1 MAVTHPIRILLV
13 MADAAMHKLY
23 LGPLTRS
30 MREAP
35 LSLITLAALTGD
47 DPEIEYRVVDE
58 SVQRVPLDADVD
70 LVGISVLTGTA
81 RRCYALADHFRRR
94 QIPVVL
100 GGVHVTLLP
109 DEARQ
114 HADCIVVGMADRSWP
129 QLVQDFKAGR
139 LRAEYIEPP
148 GLEEYYPGIPTP
160 RWELQDAWRYNLPYT
175 VPATRGCIH
184 KCDFCTVPAV
194 WPRLQKRPIA
204 DVVRDIRA
212 VPSRRFCMND
222 VSPFDDAE
230 YAKELLRA
238 IAPLKKTWGAL
249 ATTEN
254 MEDPELLELLARSG
268 CRFLLLGFESVNQES
283 LNRIAKAFNRQ
294 QSYEELMARLHRAGI
309 VVQGCF
315 VFGFDEDGPD
325 VFARTVQRVQELRI
339 DIPRYSIY
347 TPYPGSRLF
356 ARLQGEG
363 RLLSYDWGDYDT
375 MHVVFRPLGMS
386 PAELYEGFRWSYRQT
401 FKLTNILRRTLASG
415 RMFPVA
421 FVGNLTYRLF
431 VKRLF
436 RQKGFEMP
444 VNQSAPAAAAQVRL
458 SA

>member
-1 MAVTHPIRILLV
+1 VAKPIRIMLI

-23 LGPLTRS
+23 IGPLTRS

-35 LSLITLAALTGD
+35 VTLTTLAALASS
-47 DPEIEYRVVDE
+47 DPDVEYRLIDE
-58 SVQRVPLDADVD
+58 SVQRVPLDAEVD

-81 RRCYALADHFRRR
+81 RRAYALADHFRRR

-100 GGVHVTLLP
+100 GGIHVTLLP

-114 HADCIVVGMADRSWP
+114 FADCIVVGMAERTWP

-139 LRAEYIEPP
+139 LRSEYNEPP
-148 GLEEYYPGIPTP
+148 SLEEFYPGIPTP
-160 RWELQDAWRYNLPYT
+160 RWDLQDNLRYNLPYT

-184 KCDFCTVPAV
+184 KCDFCTVPAI

-204 DVVRDIRA
+204 DVVRDIKA
-212 VPSRRFCMND
+212 VPSKRFCMND
-222 VSPFDDAE
+222 VSPFDDTE
-230 YAKELLRA
+230 YAKELLTA
-238 IAPLKKTWGAL
+238 IAPLKKIWGTL

-254 MEDPELLELLARSG
+254 MQDPELLDLLAKSG
-268 CRFLLLGFESVNQES
+268 CRFLLFGFESVNQES
-283 LNRIAKAFNRQ
+283 LNRIAKAFNKQ
-294 QSYEELMARLHRAGI
+294 QSYEELMTRMHHAGI

-325 VFARTVQRVQELRI
+325 VFARTVQRVQELHI

-356 ARLQGEG
+356 TRLQGEN
-363 RLLSYDWGDYDT
+363 RILSYDWGDYDT

-386 PAELYEGFRWSYRQT
+386 PAELYEGFRWAYRET
-401 FKLTNILRRTLASG
+401 FKLPNIVRRTISSG
-415 RMFPVA
+415 LMFPVA

-431 VKRLF
+431 VKRLY
-436 RQKGFEMP
+436 RNKGFEMP
-444 VNQSAPAAAAQVRL
+444 VNQIAPAATTQVRL

>member
-1 MAVTHPIRILLV
+1 MATRPTRIMLI
-13 MADAAMHKLY
+13 MADAAMHKLHI
-23 LGPLTRS
+23 GSFTRS

-35 LSLITLAALTGD
+35 ITLTTLAALASS
-47 DPEIEYRVVDE
+47 DPDVEYRLIDE

-70 LVGISVLTGTA
+70 LVAISVLTGTA
-81 RRCYALADHFRRR
+81 RRAYALADHFRRR

-114 HADCIVVGMADRSWP
+114 FADCIVVGMAERTWP
-129 QLVQDFKAGR
+129 QLVQDFKAGSMR
-139 LRAEYIEPP
+139 SEYVEPP
-148 GLEEYYPGIPTP
+148 SLEEFYPGVPTP
-160 RWELQDAWRYNLPYT
+160 RWDLQDNLRYNMPFT

-204 DVVRDIRA
+204 DVVRDIKA
-212 VPSRRFCMND
+212 VPSRRFTMND
-222 VSPFDDAE
+222 VSPFDDTE
-230 YAKELLRA
+230 YAKELLTA
-238 IAPLKKTWGAL
+238 IAPLNKIWGAL

-254 MEDPELLELLARSG
+254 MQDPELLELLRKSG
-268 CRFLLLGFESVNQES
+268 CRFLLFGFESVNQES
-283 LNRIAKAFNRQ
+283 LNRIAKAFNKQ
-294 QSYEELMARLHRAGI
+294 QSYEELMYKMHRAGI

-325 VFARTVQRVQELRI
+325 VFARTVQRVQELKI
-339 DIPRYSIY
+339 DIPRYSLY

-356 ARLQGEG
+356 ARLQSEN
-363 RLLSYDWGDYDT
+363 RILSYDWGDYDT
-375 MHVVFRPLGMS
+375 MHVVFRPQGMS
-386 PAELYEGFRWSYRQT
+386 PAELFEGFRWAYRET
-401 FKLTNILRRTLASG
+401 FRLPNIVRRTVAS
-415 RMFPVA
+415 RLMFPVS
-421 FVGNLTYRLF
+421 FIGNLTYRLF

-436 RQKGFEMP
+436 RNKGFEMP
-444 VNQSAPAAAAQVRL
+444 VNQIAPAAVTPLRL